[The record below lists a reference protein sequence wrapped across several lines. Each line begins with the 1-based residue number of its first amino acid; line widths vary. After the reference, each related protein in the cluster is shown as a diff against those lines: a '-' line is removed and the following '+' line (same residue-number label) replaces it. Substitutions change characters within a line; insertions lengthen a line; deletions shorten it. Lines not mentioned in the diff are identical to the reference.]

1 MPLLSEDEVFGG
13 ALSTPQPP
21 VVTPPPVLR
30 DEDVFG
36 QQPSHPS
43 SKGPQL
49 LTDGEVFGGA
59 PPPTSSQEERP
70 YAVTRGFMSGLLE
83 QNPTLAGEALEAA
96 SYLAPEGMR
105 ESLQSG
111 SRFMREVSGAPAAYK
126 LTGKK
131 LKDIGGIDDA
141 LTWAGETLGS
151 GLAST
156 LPAIGTGLLGAGV
169 GGAVG
174 GPPGATIGALTGAGS
189 SSLFFNGGEV
199 YKALKEAGMPPEE
212 AAKLAPYGAVPMAAL
227 DVVSVGPIISRLG
240 GLSELKK
247 QTARYVAHRVMAEG
261 GKGATREGIT
271 EAIQEAVK
279 QATVT
284 VGTDKPFWSQ
294 DNTLDIIEAGLGGA
308 LTGGTLGGA
317 SGIVRDR
324 VQTATTATPDAVA
337 RVYQESVGATAPQPL
352 GTTSSVG
359 VMSET
364 FDTQPA
370 APVFYSNV
378 RKVAE
383 EKLPNIVGAEQALAT
398 LRNTPGIKE
407 EELETLGLPQWL
419 EGKGS
424 IAKKDLIAEI
434 ESNAISIEDVVHQE
448 KSSPNISFTE
458 TPLEGT
464 DFSKAVVSTETPVR
478 MWSVPEAP
486 GWRVVAIQGVGE
498 EGPTGFLVMNPS
510 GQTGTE
516 FRNLEAAQG
525 ALTRQ
530 IQGAGSTQY
539 RDYTLPGGENYREF
553 LMRLP
558 PRKTKGGY
566 GVVDSNDQQV
576 DAKTG
581 ATPYRS
587 PHWEEENVVAH
598 FRTTDRTD
606 AEGKR
611 GMLVEEVQSDWH
623 QEGRKRGYSGTRDK
637 LEAAFQKAKTEANAL
652 RGEEGRAALLRM
664 REANDALRV
673 LDDQEMGTKRPVPEA
688 PFKTSWTELAVKRI
702 LRDAADRGM
711 ERVYF
716 TPGSVQTA
724 RYNMRGEGAS
734 GQNEFY
740 DKILPKVVEKWA
752 RKLGGKTGTTRV
764 DTGLGVGPT
773 QFEDFEINGQRVGV
787 TQTTHGQNVFYVDI
801 TPAMKS
807 NVQRGL
813 PMFSETFES
822 GQFSDIGGV
831 VEDLRPSLQRVAV
844 VLDQM
849 ARRMG
854 LDSPIAVQNDPRLPG
869 LGMMTRNKFTN
880 GKTGYVLKVNSRMH
894 ATPEE
899 ILATAAHE
907 FGHIIQLEKFNNA
920 DTKTKLAIKSAYE
933 RFRSSSV
940 YFEGLDDMVAAR
952 DNFVLQLYNTRR
964 LTDPL
969 KSYKVAQM
977 SPERRQYWLG
987 FEEWF
992 AEQTAMWMTTDKK
1005 PLGIVDRFFSAL
1017 GKQLRRMYDVFQ
1029 QKTGLRM
1036 EPEEEVRNFLNRLM
1050 DKPETHLANVL
1061 FELEKVT
1068 KERAASNL
1076 KAAGYPYHP
1085 AEEQTQSTTLARDL
1099 MSSLTMG
1106 DDPQAKASAAM
1117 ADRFNRFYT
1126 YMLSMVQ
1133 VADRNPHIA
1142 PLQRYRELWQVK
1154 QLERSNIMNQAL
1166 ETLKTWKKLGA
1177 EQSDNLAGLIDDYM
1191 NLKFLPDAEAQ
1202 AGVSRRPTQDEFT
1215 KLVADHKVNDQGLA
1229 VFQRVVADFDS
1240 MLVKYK
1246 EILTIEAMK
1255 ISDPVAQARRL
1266 FDIDAHIATMQKQP
1280 YFPAMRFGNLTL
1292 TIRDAAKKVIH
1303 FETFESEKT
1312 RRGAVRDLQTRL
1324 QNGETIQL
1332 GVLPEDA
1339 APMMGM
1345 PPGIL
1350 DRMADTL
1357 NLSPS
1362 QKQALELLRF
1372 ELAPAQSFKHRFQ
1385 RKNRV
1390 EGYSKD
1396 FVRAYANYFFHGSN
1410 YYTNVKYIQPLR
1422 DQVAEVRGSARQM
1435 FDGTKRGEIAN
1446 FLSDHLDYTMDPKP
1460 DFAALRSLM
1469 FHWALGF
1476 SPAAA
1481 ALNLTQTLVGSFPFL
1496 ASKFGDLK
1504 TIAALGRAG
1513 KQLSTYYRR
1522 GTLEGLSDRD
1532 MRALS
1537 EGVKEGVLTEAM
1549 APELAA
1555 ASEGRN
1561 LSKGFGGSAAEAAL
1575 QKFSEMSSW
1584 MFEMSEQWN
1593 RRVTFRAAWQL
1604 ASDNPNTAFVKEAV
1618 EKHKLQYER
1627 LRSQGWT
1634 ERDANAFVVAKDAVE
1649 ATQYIYQQY
1658 AQPRFMRGKLRT
1670 VFIFKTFVQNTLF
1683 MLWNYPS
1690 AAARSILIMG
1700 FLGGLMGVPGSEDL
1714 RGVLKAVAY
1723 RLFGKSFDLE
1733 DEARKFAVDVLG
1745 GKIKPDLLLHGI
1757 SRYGMGIPWV
1767 ADMVGVPL
1775 PYLDRSKAIGL
1786 GHILPIDFGTLLGPE
1801 RDQSRAIA
1809 DNAQRASG
1817 AAFGVGFNMYKALT
1831 DGALDWNDFKRW
1843 EKAMPRTLASISK
1856 SWRAYS
1862 EGQERNRLGNSLV
1875 RFDVNDPRE
1884 LMEVMAMA
1892 MGYQPL
1898 RLSATWDRI
1907 IAEREAVMFWDL
1919 RRQGLMRQMYQATRG
1934 SDRDQVK
1941 SVQEAIRKFN
1951 ADLPPEARGKA
1962 ITGDAL
1968 RQSFQTRARN
1978 QQLQEGGLSPQRSNN
1993 PILREIQRLHPEAEV
2008 DVRRVR

>member
-13 ALSTPQPP
+13 ARGSTAQQPP
-21 VVTPPPVLR
+21 AAVTPSPVLSD
-30 DEDVFG
+30 DEVFG
-36 QQPSHPS
+36 QGSRPAQPVQSQSPS
-43 SKGPQL
+43 SVM
-49 LTDGEVFGGA
+49 TDDEVFSSA
-59 PPPTSSQEERP
+59 PPPQPSSESQP
-70 YAVTRGFMSGLLE
+70 WDITKGFVSGLLE

-96 SYLAPEGMR
+96 SYLAPEGLR
-105 ESLQSG
+105 ETLQSG
-111 SRFMREVSGAPAAYK
+111 SRFMRQVSGAPAAYK
-126 LTGKK
+126 LSGKK

-141 LTWAGETLGS
+141 LTWAGETFGS

-156 LPAIGTGLLGAGV
+156 LPSIVTGLVGAGV
-169 GGAVG
+169 GGAIA
-174 GPPGATIGALTGAGS
+174 GPPGATVGALAGAGS
-189 SSLFFNGGEV
+189 SSLGFNYGEV
-199 YKALKEAGMPPEE
+199 YKALKEAGMPPEQ
-212 AAKLAPYGAVPMAAL
+212 AASLALGGAVPMAAL

-247 QTARYVAHRVMAEG
+247 QTARNIAQRIMAEG
-261 GKGATREGIT
+261 GKGASREGIT
-271 EAIQEAVK
+271 EAAQEAVK
-279 QATVT
+279 QATLT

-294 DNTLDIIEAGLGGA
+294 DNTLDIVEAGLGGA
-308 LTGGTLGGA
+308 LTGGVLGGA
-317 SGIVRDR
+317 SGVVRDK
-324 VQTATTATPDAVA
+324 VAATPSAPASPEAVA
-337 RVYQESVGATAPQPL
+337 RVYQESVGGSPQPL
-352 GTTSSVG
+352 GTTSPTGMQSG
-359 VMSET
+359 T
-364 FDTQPA
+364 FDETPA

-378 RKVAE
+378 RRVAE

-407 EELETLGLPQWL
+407 EELEVLGLPQWL

-434 ESNAISIEDVVHQE
+434 ESNAISIEDVVHSQE
-448 KSSPNISFTE
+448 QGK
-458 TPLEGT
+458 
-464 DFSKAVVSTETPVR
+464 DFSWDLQSGPFEIWTSKD
-478 MWSVPEAP
+478 AP
-486 GWRVVAIQGVGE
+486 GWEVVKDGLYVVKNPDGKIAYSAHTPEEAQGWVARETRG
-498 EGPTGFLVMNPS
+498 PS
-510 GQTGTE
+510 G
-516 FRNLEAAQG
+516 
-525 ALTRQ
+525 
-530 IQGAGSTQY
+530 TQY
-539 RDYTLPGGENYREF
+539 RDYTLPGGDNYREF
-553 LMRLP
+553 LLTLP
-558 PRKTKGGY
+558 PRKTKSGMS
-566 GVVDSNDQQV
+566 VDNEDGQIV

-581 ATPYRS
+581 QRPYNS
-587 PHWEEENVVAH
+587 PHWDEKNVIAH

-606 AEGKR
+606 SEGKR
-611 GMLVEEVQSDWH
+611 GTLVEEIQSDWH
-623 QEGRKRGYSGTRDK
+623 QTGRSKGYLPGPPTPKAVSAVKTRSGPGQFDNVWKVTFDDNSIV
-637 LEAAFQKAKTEANAL
+637 EQSGAYNES
-652 RGEEGRAALLRM
+652 
-664 REANDALRV
+664 DAILSATQRV
-673 LDDQEMGTKRPVPEA
+673 EHRPNPRVPDA

-716 TPGSVQTA
+716 ATGKMQGE
-724 RYNMRGEGAS
+724 RYGLSTDQQS

-752 RKLGGKTGTTRV
+752 RKLGGKTGRAEIFS
-764 DTGLGVGPT
+764 DKGPAFNDLYGT
-773 QFEDFEINGQRVGV
+773 SSQPRS
-787 TQTTHGQNVFYVDI
+787 VFYVDI
-801 TPAMKS
+801 TPAMAS

-813 PMFSETFES
+813 PMFSKTFEP
-822 GQFSDIGGV
+822 GEADVGGV
-831 VEDLRPSLQRVAV
+831 VTNLVPSLKQSAEV
-844 VLDQM
+844 VNQIAKRMNLDV
-849 ARRMG
+849 
-854 LDSPIAVQNDPRLPG
+854 PIAVQNNAQMPA
-869 LGMMTRNKFTN
+869 LGMATPSPFSN
-880 GKTGYVLKVNSRMH
+880 GKMGYVILVNTRLH

-899 ILATAAHE
+899 VYATVAHE
-907 FGHIIQLEKFNNA
+907 FGHIIKHEKFNKA

-933 RFRSSSV
+933 KFRSSSV

-964 LTDPL
+964 IPDYMRNYPL
-969 KSYKVAQM
+969 SQM

-992 AEQTAMWMTTDKK
+992 AEQTAMWMTTDRK
-1005 PLGIVDRFFSAL
+1005 PLSVVDRFFSAL
-1017 GKQLRRMYDVFQ
+1017 GKQLRRMYQVFQ

-1036 EPEEEVRNFLNRLM
+1036 EADVEVVQFLNRMM
-1050 DKPETHLANVL
+1050 DNPNASLANVL
-1061 FELEKVT
+1061 WELERVT
-1068 KERAASNL
+1068 KEKAGSALR
-1076 KAAGYPYHP
+1076 AAGYEYFPP
-1085 AEEQTQSTTLARDL
+1085 EEQTQSTTLPRDL
-1099 MSSLTMG
+1099 MSSLTIP
-1106 DDPQAKASAAM
+1106 DDVAQQGRATAAM

-1133 VADRNPHIA
+1133 VAARNPHIA
-1142 PLQRYRELWQVK
+1142 QLQRYRELWQVK
-1154 QLERSNIMNQAL
+1154 QLERANIMNQAL
-1166 ETLKTWKKLGA
+1166 ETLKAWRKLGS

-1191 NLKFLPDAEAQ
+1191 NLKFLPDDEKV
-1202 AGVSRRPTQDEFT
+1202 AGVSRRPTQVEFE
-1215 KLVADHKVNDQGLA
+1215 KLVRDNKVNDQGLA
-1229 VFQRVVADFDS
+1229 IFQRVVADFDS
-1240 MLVKYK
+1240 MLARYK

-1266 FDIDAHIATMQKQP
+1266 YDIDQHIATMAKQP

-1303 FETFESEKT
+1303 FETFENVKA
-1312 RRGAVRDLQTRL
+1312 RRAAAKDLQAQLT
-1324 QNGETIQL
+1324 NGETIQF

-1339 APMMGM
+1339 APMMGL

-1350 DRMADTL
+1350 DRMAATL

-1422 DQVAEVRGSARQM
+1422 DQISEVRQSAREM

-1460 DFAALRSLM
+1460 DFATLRSMM

-1481 ALNLTQTLVGSFPFL
+1481 ALNLSQTLVGSFPFL

-1504 TIAALGRAG
+1504 AIAALGKAG

-1561 LSKGFGGSAAEAAL
+1561 LGKGFGGTAAEAAL
-1575 QKFSEMSSW
+1575 QKFSEASAW

-1604 ASDNPNTAFVKEAV
+1604 ASDNPNAAFVREAI

-1627 LRSQGWT
+1627 LRGQGWT
-1634 ERDANAFVVAKDAVE
+1634 ERDSAAFVVAKDAVE
-1649 ATQYIYQQY
+1649 ATQFIYQQY

-1690 AAARSILIMG
+1690 AAARSILIMA
-1700 FLGGLMGVPGSEDL
+1700 FLGGMMGVPGAEDL
-1714 RGVLKAVAY
+1714 RGMLKAVAY

-1757 SRYGMGIPWV
+1757 SRYGMGIPWM

-1786 GHILPIDFGTLLGPE
+1786 GHILPIDMGTLFGPE
-1801 RDQSRAIA
+1801 RDQARAIA
-1809 DNAQRASG
+1809 DNTQRASG

-1831 DGALDWNDFKRW
+1831 DGALEWNDFKRW
-1843 EKAMPRTLASISK
+1843 EKALPRTLASISK
-1856 SWRAYS
+1856 SWRAYD
-1862 EGQERNRLGNSLV
+1862 EGHERNRLGNSVV

-1884 LMEVMAMA
+1884 LMEVLAMA

-1919 RRQGLMRQMYQATRG
+1919 RRQGLMRQAYQAARSG
-1934 SDRDQVK
+1934 DREQVK

-1951 ADLPPEARGKA
+1951 ADLPQEARGKA
-1962 ITGDAL
+1962 ITADAL

-1978 QQLQEGGLSPQRSNN
+1978 QNLQEGGLSPQRSNN
-1993 PILREIQRLHPEAEV
+1993 PIIREIQRLHPEAEV
-2008 DVRRVR
+2008 DVRKVR